1 MTTNIP
7 YQIAKKNINNIKKFI
22 KNNFE
27 SIDNKI
33 LPNIKKQQEDISR
46 RVLPVYV
53 EKLKDLPYVFFA
65 EFFENLEAIWPEIDI
80 SKYENILRLVE
91 SILINMNIMT
101 IKLVISTN
109 INTLDR
115 FIYLLLT
122 KKYFEN
128 VRKLLKKIYS
138 YKDKLSTVQ
147 LQLFEKMTKDKFYY
161 SMIPYFIF
169 FDLDDYELYPKHEF
183 FRRNLNNVTYK
194 KYFGN
199 HDNFQQFKMSEESDV
214 DYFEYAISGQQK
226 NLTIGF
232 GILGT
237 IIVGLGVLVI
247 KLSKN

>member
-1 MTTNIP
+1 MTTNIQ
-7 YQIAKKNINNIKKFI
+7 YQIAKNDINNIKKFI
-22 KNNFE
+22 KNNFK
-27 SIDNKI
+27 SINNKI
-33 LPNIKKQQEDISR
+33 LPIIKKQQEDISQL
-46 RVLPVYV
+46 VLPIYV

-80 SKYENILRLVE
+80 SKYENILTLVE
-91 SILINMNIMT
+91 SILYNMNIMT
-101 IKLVISTN
+101 IKLVVTTN
-109 INTLDR
+109 IDILDR

-138 YKDKLSTVQ
+138 YKGKLSTVQ
-147 LQLFEKMTKDKFYY
+147 LQLFEKMTKNKFYY

-169 FDLDDYELYPKHEF
+169 FDLDDYELNPKHQF
-183 FRRNLNNVTYK
+183 FRPNLNNVTYK

-199 HDNFQQFKMSEESDV
+199 HDNFQQFKMREESDV

-226 NLTIGF
+226 NLNIGF